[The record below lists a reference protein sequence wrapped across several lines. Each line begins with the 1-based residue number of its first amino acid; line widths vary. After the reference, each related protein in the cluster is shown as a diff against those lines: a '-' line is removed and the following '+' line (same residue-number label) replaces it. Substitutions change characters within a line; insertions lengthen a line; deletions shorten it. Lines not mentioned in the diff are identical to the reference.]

1 MFNRVRIPIRRIF
14 LYLSLVLAF
23 VAAAFVLAL
32 RLWIL
37 PNLDQWRGDIAD
49 SVSNSIH
56 QKVVL
61 GQLTANWE
69 HWHPQLF
76 IQSVRLLDRD
86 NRTTLFFSGVRTELS
101 WTSLIYG
108 EVRLARLSVNDL
120 VLSMQRDKNGAIYLA
135 GIVINGPQHKN
146 LLGDWLLN
154 QHEIRINNAT
164 LSWRDN
170 LLGAPELIVDRI
182 NLDLLNYGKLHKFR
196 LYASPPPAVSQ
207 PVDIAGK
214 LTGKYLEDPASW
226 HGWITAKIPYTNL
239 AQWQPWVTVPY
250 GITSGYGNFA
260 LQFQIAKKQLI
271 AATATTALRDVS
283 IRFKPDLPAL
293 NLRDLSGQVEWYRL
307 GAAQAL
313 TLRQLNL
320 HTQDRT
326 AILGLNGSLHLVPAT
341 LKIPATGDVAISTIS
356 LQTLSRLAPYFPLTA
371 AQQTL
376 ITQRQPT
383 GILSDI
389 RAQWQ
394 GDPAHPQYYHIQSEF
409 SQSGLLPTTD
419 EPGFSGLSG
428 RIDADSDTGTLML
441 NSQHATLDLTNI
453 LFVPHVV
460 LDTVTANA
468 SWTKTAAGYSF
479 RLANANFSNT
489 DAAGSASGEYQ
500 WTPGQ
505 RGTIDL
511 SGDLTRGDA
520 TAVYRYLPLAI
531 KPPAYNWLKAA
542 LQGGKVDHAVFR
554 LKGDLDKFPF
564 LNDQNGLLNVDVQ
577 FSDGV
582 LQPGPEYPSI
592 DHIDGDLKFFGTSMT
607 IRSDSA
613 QLYNAHLYDIGV
625 AIPELFA
632 KDKEVLY
639 INGAGRGDLNDLI
652 RFANNSPVSQVT
664 GNLTKNATGTGKAQV
679 LLHLQLPFHDIKH
692 PVIHGSVDF
701 LNDNIVPN
709 KPIPS
714 LDAVNGRLN
723 FTQNSINIP
732 KITMRLFGGPTAVT
746 TQNLSDGTV
755 RINLSGLLTAPGVAP
770 YLPANLATKISGNT
784 QWKGEIDLIHGQ
796 TVPPL
801 EFDSDLSGI
810 DIDLPRPF
818 NKAAT
823 EKIPLQ
829 INTKPAGSGEELVDL
844 HYGNMVNATLL
855 RDTQE
860 NGGQIKRAAV
870 NFGGTAQLPTSP
882 GLWITG
888 HVPALDFEGWN
899 SQPTGTSPSVWPQK
913 IDINVTIGEFDLFQ
927 RQFSNIELHA
937 INSGANWQADVSNST
952 LQGKINWLPHGAPPS
967 TDKLIA
973 HFKTLSIPEAQP
985 NTVAAPQS
993 GSTVLPELVLD
1004 VDDLLLGKRRLGKLK
1019 VRATPVPAGLRF
1031 EQIMLDDS
1039 DSKLQMSALWH
1050 PHTSPETVATIRLN
1064 IKNIGHFF
1072 DRFGH
1077 PGTIKDGTAIIDG
1090 QADWNGTPV
1099 DITLTS
1105 LAGNFTLTAENGQF
1119 LKIDPGAAKLLGVLS
1134 LQALP
1139 RHIGLDFSDI
1149 FSDGFA
1155 FEDISATM
1163 QLNRG
1168 IIYSK
1173 DFLMNGPAASVQM
1186 NGTVD
1191 MNAQTQQLHASIS
1204 PKLNGTV
1211 ALASSLLGG
1220 PVVALGVY
1228 AAQELLK
1235 NPFGNAVSF
1244 DYNITGPWADPVV
1257 KKVE

>member
-1 MFNRVRIPIRRIF
+1 MAIRARVLIRRIF
-14 LYLSLVLAF
+14 LYLPLFLAF
-23 VAAAFVLAL
+23 AATGFVLAL

-37 PNLDQWRGDIAD
+37 PNLDHWRGEIAG
-49 SVSNSIH
+49 SVSHSIK
-56 QKVVL
+56 QKVIL
-61 GQLTANWE
+61 GRLSANWE
-69 HWHPQLF
+69 HWHPQLY
-76 IQSVRLLDRD
+76 IQSVRLLDQT
-86 NRTTLFFSGVRTELS
+86 NRTTLFFSDVRTELS
-101 WTSLIYG
+101 WTSLLYG
-108 EVRLARLSVNDL
+108 EVRLARLSVSNL

-164 LSWRDN
+164 IAWNDY

-182 NLDLLNYGKLHKFR
+182 NVDLINHGKVHKFR
-196 LYASPPPAVSQ
+196 LNASPPPSVSGS
-207 PVDIAGK
+207 VDIAGK
-214 LTGKYLEDPASW
+214 LTGKYLEDRASW

-239 AQWQPWVTVPY
+239 AQWQPWITLPY
-250 GITSGYGNFA
+250 GISSGYGNFA
-260 LQFQIAKKQLI
+260 LQAQIAGKQLI
-271 AATATTALRDVS
+271 AATATTSLRNLS
-283 IRFKPDLPAL
+283 IQFKPDLPAL
-293 NLRDLSGQVEWYRL
+293 RLLDLSGQAEWKRR

-313 TLRQLNL
+313 TLRQLNM
-320 HTQDRT
+320 HTADRA
-326 AILGLNGSLHLVPAT
+326 AIVGLDAALQLLPAT
-341 LKIPATGDVAISTIS
+341 AKTPAVGDIAINTIS
-356 LQTLSRLAPYFPLTA
+356 LQNLSRLASCFPLAA

-376 ITQRQPT
+376 ITQRQPKGT
-383 GILSDI
+383 LSDI

-409 SQSGLLPTTD
+409 SGAGLEPTPT

-428 RIDADSDTGTLML
+428 HVDADTSTGKLML
-441 NSQHATLDLTNI
+441 DSHNATLDLTNI

-460 LDTVTANA
+460 LDSVKANVD
-468 SWTKTAAGYSF
+468 WTKTAAGYSF
-479 RLANANFSNT
+479 RLTDASFSNP
-489 DAAGSASGEYQ
+489 DAAGSAAGTYQ
-500 WTPGQ
+500 WVAGQ
-505 RGTIDL
+505 RGIIGL
-511 SGDLTRGDA
+511 SGTLARGDA
-520 TAVYRYLPLAI
+520 RAVYRYLPLAL

-542 LQGGKVDHAVFR
+542 LLGGKVDHATFR
-554 LKGDLDKFPF
+554 LQGDLDKFPF
-564 LNDQNGLLNVDVQ
+564 LNDQNGLLDVDVQ
-577 FSDGV
+577 FSGGI
-582 LQPGPEYPSI
+582 LQPGPEYPAI
-592 DHIDGDLKFFGTSMT
+592 DHIDGDLKFFGSSMT

-613 QLYNAHLYDIGV
+613 RLYNAHLSDIGV
-625 AIPELFA
+625 AIPDLFA
-632 KDKEVLY
+632 RDKEILY
-639 INGAGRGDLNDLI
+639 INGGGRGDLNDLI

-664 GNLTKNATGTGKAQV
+664 GNLTKGAEGIGKAQV
-679 LLHLQLPFHDIKH
+679 LLHLQLPLHDMKH
-692 PVIHGSVDF
+692 PQIHGSVDF
-701 LNDNIVPN
+701 LNDNITPN
-709 KPIPS
+709 KPVPS
-714 LDAVNGRLN
+714 LEAVNGKLH
-723 FTQNSINIP
+723 FTQDSIHIRNINL
-732 KITMRLFGGPTAVT
+732 RLFGGPAVVA
-746 TQNLSDGTV
+746 TQTLPDGV
-755 RINLSGLLTAPGVAP
+755 ERINLSGQLTAPGIAP
-770 YLPANLATKISGNT
+770 YLPVNLAGKISGNT
-784 QWKGEIDLIHGQ
+784 HWQGKIDLIRGQ

-810 DIDLPRPF
+810 AIDLPRPF
-818 NKAAT
+818 NKAAA
-823 EKIPLQ
+823 EPIPLQ
-829 INTKPAGSGEELVDL
+829 INTKPAGTGEEQVDL
-844 HYGNMVNATLL
+844 HYGNMVDAALL
-855 RDTQE
+855 RATQE

-870 NFGGTAQLPTSP
+870 NFGGTARVPTSP
-882 GLWITG
+882 GLWISG

-899 SQPTGTSPSVWPQK
+899 SQPSGTSPSLLPQK
-913 IDINVTIGEFDLFQ
+913 IDINVTIGQFDLFQ
-927 RQFSNIELHA
+927 RQFNDIRLHA
-937 INSGANWQADVSNST
+937 VNNGPDWQADVSSAV

-973 HFKTLSIPEAQP
+973 HFKNLNIPDAQNTTAAAQP
-985 NTVAAPQS
+985 
-993 GSTVLPELVLD
+993 GSTALPELVLD
-1004 VDDLLLGKRRLGKLK
+1004 VDDLMVGKRHLGELR
-1019 VRATPVPAGLRF
+1019 VRATPIPGGLRF
-1031 EQIMLDDS
+1031 RQIALDDS

-1050 PHTSPETVATIRLN
+1050 PHASPETVATIRLN

-1077 PGTIKDGTAIIDG
+1077 PGTIKGGTAIIDG
-1090 QADWNGTPV
+1090 QADWDGTPV

-1149 FSDGFA
+1149 FSEGFA

-1173 DFLMNGPAASVQM
+1173 DFLMNGPAASVRM
-1186 NGTVD
+1186 NGTID

-1244 DYNITGPWADPVV
+1244 DYTITGPWADPVV
-1257 KKVE
+1257 KKDE